1 MEFCTVYLCGNKNGG
16 AVVYFV
22 LEPGCGNH
30 TDNAEE
36 IVYVIDGTVEAT
48 LGNKKYQ
55 ISSEPHNFRNA
66 GSNTAKMIRFF
77 SSPNTVKRRFFLPLN
92 FKEFPAA
99 ATAAVTK
106 DL

>member
-55 ISSEPHNFRNA
+55 ISSGEPVMQPHNFRNA
-66 GSNTAKMIRFF
+66 ANS
-77 SSPNTVKRRFFLPLN
+77 
-92 FKEFPAA
+92 
-99 ATAAVTK
+99 
-106 DL
+106 